1 MIAMN
6 ATEVR
11 KEWSAVIDDVVRVR
25 PALIKRTRDRMLLS
39 DVGTIL
45 SLLSKYRFTAARF
58 TEDDGSVTLSLN
70 EIDLIENAP
79 TEAEARHLLAESIM
93 EYANEYY
100 EQFALWSSAPNRK
113 DHVPFVLKA
122 LLTDDIHIL
131 EESIACR
138 NGKS

>member
-70 EIDLIENAP
+70 ELDLI
-79 TEAEARHLLAESIM
+79 
-93 EYANEYY
+93 
-100 EQFALWSSAPNRK
+100 
-113 DHVPFVLKA
+113 
-122 LLTDDIHIL
+122 
-131 EESIACR
+131 
-138 NGKS
+138 